1 MALQRQLRLLDAKGT
16 AAVASLTAKPLRI
29 AFATSDLKHV
39 NQHFGSAER
48 FVIYAVEPDR
58 LTLLEVAE
66 FGRLREDG
74 NENKLL
80 EKFVVL
86 DGCAAVYCQA
96 VGGSAVRQ
104 LLQLGVQPLK
114 VPEGMGISVL
124 LRQLQDE
131 LRSGPAGWLAR
142 AWANTQ
148 EKDAARFDAM
158 EAEGWSE

>member
-1 MALQRQLRLLDAKGT
+1 
-16 AAVASLTAKPLRI
+16 V
-29 AFATSDLKHV
+29 AFATDDLKHV

-48 FVIYAVEPDR
+48 FAIYGVEPDR
-58 LTLLEVAE
+58 LTLVEVAE
-66 FGRLREDG
+66 FGSLREDG

-104 LLQLGVQPLK
+104 LMQLGVQPLK
-114 VPEGMGISVL
+114 VPEGMGISVV

-131 LRSGPAGWLAR
+131 LRAGPSGWLAR
-142 AWANTQ
+142 AYGRAQ
-148 EKDAARFDAM
+148 ERKADRFDDM
-158 EAEGWSE
+158 EAEGWVE